1 MKKGI
6 ILAGRAGTRLHP
18 LTNVISKQLLPINDK
33 PMIYYPL
40 STLMMARI
48 KDILIISTASD
59 IPIFEKLLGDGS
71 SLGIN
76 ISYEIQDHPK
86 GIAEAFIIGEKFIGG
101 DDVVLVLGDN
111 IFYGYDF
118 SDFLKQ
124 KTKNRQKG
132 ATVFGYEVSDP
143 ERFGVVSVDKKGKAK
158 SLEEKPKHPKS
169 NLAVVGLY
177 IYDQKVVEYSK
188 ALSPSSRGE
197 LEITDLNKIYL
208 KMGMLNVAI
217 LGGGFAWL
225 DTGTHSSLLEASQFV
240 NTIEKRQGFKIGC
253 IEEVSYR
260 NGWISKKNLL
270 HISKKYKNNQYG
282 MYLKKITKEK

>member
-6 ILAGRAGTRLHP
+6 ILAGGAGTRLQP

-40 STLMMARI
+40 STLMMARV
-48 KDILIISTASD
+48 KDILIISTCND
-59 IPIFEKLLGDGS
+59 VPIFKKLLGDGS
-71 SLGIN
+71 KLGIK
-76 ISYEIQDHPK
+76 ITYEVQDQPK
-86 GIAEAFIIGEKFIGG
+86 GIAEAFIIGEEFIGE

-143 ERFGVVSVDKKGKAK
+143 ERFGIVEVDRKGLAKA
-158 SLEEKPKHPKS
+158 LYEKPKNPKS

-177 IYDQKVVEYSK
+177 IYDKKVVEYSK
-188 ALSPSSRGE
+188 SLSPSTRGE

-208 KMGMLNVAI
+208 KKGMLNVAK

-240 NTIEKRQGFKIGC
+240 NTIEKRQGIKIGC
-253 IEEVSYR
+253 IEEISYR

-270 HISKKYKNNQYG
+270 QISKQYKNNQYG
-282 MYLKKITKEK
+282 LYLKNITKER